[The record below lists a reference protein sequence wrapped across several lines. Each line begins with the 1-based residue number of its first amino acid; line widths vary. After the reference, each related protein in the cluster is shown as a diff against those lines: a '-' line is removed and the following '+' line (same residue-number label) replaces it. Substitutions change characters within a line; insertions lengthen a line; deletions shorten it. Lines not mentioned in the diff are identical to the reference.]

1 MKHIQRITAACAAL
15 ACAGTMAQSAPS
27 APHTVGDVLGGVTVS
42 GIVDAYAGSRQLSGG
57 TTVDKVDSSGLS
69 TSQISFSGEKKL
81 PNGLKAEFALGL
93 FLRPDD
99 GGQGRFSGDTFFGR
113 NAYVG
118 LGGDFG
124 TVRIGRQGTGNFL
137 NFLRTNAFGDSAT
150 FGPTFVHTWVSAIAQ
165 GTQFTSAV
173 APPLLT
179 AGSRTLTGALGTTD
193 SAWNNSVVYI
203 SPSLGGTVLQ
213 AQWAPSE
220 TSGVGARFG
229 ASAFYASGPLNL
241 GLATEQ
247 IGSSSLAGV
256 SSVPAS
262 GSAAA
267 IITGQNTLHLS
278 GAYAFG
284 FGRVSAGVITTQ
296 RDFTAIVDDSIRT
309 AHLGVTVPVS
319 AGTIMFQVANSVQS
333 PSVGVELTRNTV
345 SLGYSYAISR
355 EADAY
360 AVVMNDQMT
369 GQSSGNSIGLGLRYR
384 F

>member
-1 MKHIQRITAACAAL
+1 MRNIQRITAVCAVLASTAAL
-15 ACAGTMAQSAPS
+15 AQTAPGTPN
-27 APHTVGDVLGGVTVS
+27 TVGDVLGSVTIT

-57 TTVDKVDSSGLS
+57 TTVDKVDSSGMS
-69 TSQISFSGEKKL
+69 TSQINFSGEKKL
-81 PNGLKAEFALGL
+81 PNSMKAEFALGL

-118 LGGDFG
+118 LGGAFG
-124 TVRIGRQGTGNFL
+124 TVRLGRQSTGNFL
-137 NFLRTNAFGDSAT
+137 NFLRTNSLGDSAT
-150 FGPTFVHTWVSAIAQ
+150 FGPAFLHTWVSAIAQ

-173 APPLLT
+173 ASPLLT

-193 SAWNNSVVYI
+193 SAWNNSVAYI
-203 SPSLGGTVLQ
+203 SPSLGGTVVQ

-220 TSGVGARFG
+220 TAGVGARVG
-229 ASAFYASGPLNL
+229 ASAFYANGPLNL

-247 IGSSSLAGV
+247 IGSSSQASV
-256 SSVPAS
+256 SAVPAS

-267 IITGQNTLHLS
+267 IITGQNTWHLS

-284 FGRVSAGVITTQ
+284 FGRISAGLITTQ

-309 AHLGVTVPVS
+309 AHLGVTVPVGG
-319 AGTIMFQVANSVQS
+319 GTILFQVASSVQS
-333 PSVGVELTRNTV
+333 PSVGTEMTRNTT
-345 SLGYSYAISR
+345 SLGYNHTLSR

-369 GQSSGNSIGLGLRYR
+369 GQSNGTSIGLGLRYR

>member
-1 MKHIQRITAACAAL
+1 MKNIQRITAVCVAL
-15 ACAGTMAQSAPS
+15 ACTGTMAQTASSAPN
-27 APHTVGDVLGGVTVS
+27 TVGDVLGGVTVS

-57 TTVDKVDSSGLS
+57 TAIDKVDSSGMS
-69 TSQISFSGEKKL
+69 TSQLNFSGEKKL
-81 PNGLKAEFALGL
+81 ANGLKAEFALGL

-99 GGQGRFSGDTFFGR
+99 GGQGRFAGDTFFGR

-118 LGGDFG
+118 LGGAFG
-124 TVRIGRQGTGNFL
+124 TVRLGRQGTGNFL
-137 NFLRTNAFGDSAT
+137 NFLRTNSFGDSAT
-150 FGPTFVHTWVSAIAQ
+150 FGPAFVQTWVSAIAQ
-165 GTQFTSAV
+165 GAQFTSAV

-179 AGSRTLTGALGTTD
+179 AGSRALTGALGTTD
-193 SAWNNSVVYI
+193 SAWNNSVVYV

-229 ASAFYASGPLNL
+229 ASAFYAAGPLNL

-247 IGSSSLAGV
+247 IGSSSLAAV

-262 GSAAA
+262 GPAAA
-267 IITGQNTLHLS
+267 IITGQNTWHLS

-296 RDFTAIVDDSIRT
+296 RDFTAIADDSIRT
-309 AHLGVTVPVS
+309 VHVGVTVPVTG
-319 AGTIMFQVANSVQS
+319 GTVMFQVANSVQS
-333 PSVGVELTRNTV
+333 PAIGVELARNTT
-345 SLGYSYAISR
+345 SLGYSYPITR

-360 AVVMNDQMT
+360 AVVMNDQLT
-369 GQSSGNSIGLGLRYR
+369 GQPSGNSIGLGLRYR

>member
-1 MKHIQRITAACAAL
+1 MNKHHLIAIVCSSL
-15 ACAGTMAQSAPS
+15 GCAGAMAQSATGS
-27 APHTVGDVLGGVTVS
+27 VAIT

-57 TTVDKVDSSGLS
+57 TAMDKVDSSGMS
-69 TSQISFSGEKKL
+69 TSQLNFAGERKLTNDLKGEFS
-81 PNGLKAEFALGL
+81 LGM

-99 GGQGRFSGDTFFGR
+99 GGQGRFAGDTFFGR

-118 LGGDFG
+118 LAGDFG
-124 TVRIGRQGTGNFL
+124 TVRMGRQGTGNFL
-137 NFLRTNAFGDSAT
+137 NFIRTNSFGDSST
-150 FGPTFVHTWVSAIAQ
+150 FGPAFVHTWVSAIAQ

-179 AGSRTLTGALGTTD
+179 AGSRALTGALGTTD
-193 SAWNNSVVYI
+193 SAWNNSLVYI
-203 SPSLGGTVLQ
+203 SPSIGGTALQ

-229 ASAFYASGPLNL
+229 ASAFYAKGPLNI

-247 IGSSSLAGV
+247 IGASSLPTV

-262 GSAAA
+262 GPAAA
-267 IITGQNTLHLS
+267 VITSQSTWHLS

-284 FGRVSAGVITTQ
+284 FGRVSAGVINTQ
-296 RDFTAIVDDSIRT
+296 RDFAIIADDSIRT
-309 AHLGVTVPVS
+309 VHVGASIPV
-319 AGTIMFQVANSVQS
+319 GQGNVLFQVANSVQS
-333 PSVGVELTRNTV
+333 ATAGADVTRNTV
-345 SLGYSYAISR
+345 SLGYSHVLSR
-355 EADAY
+355 ELDAY
-360 AVVMNDQMT
+360 AVVMNDQLT

>member
-1 MKHIQRITAACAAL
+1 
-15 ACAGTMAQSAPS
+15 MAQTAPGNPS
-27 APHTVGDVLGGVTVS
+27 TMGDLLGGVTVT
-42 GIVDAYAGSRQLSGG
+42 GIVDAYAGSRELSGG
-57 TTVDKVDSSGLS
+57 TAISKVDSSGLS
-69 TSQISFSGEKKL
+69 TSQINFTGEKKL
-81 PNGLKAEFALGL
+81 ANGLRAEFALGL

-99 GGQGRFSGDTFFGR
+99 GGQGRFAGDTFFGR

-118 LGGDFG
+118 MGGAFG
-124 TVRIGRQGTGNFL
+124 TVRLGRQGTGNFL

-150 FGPTFVHTWVSAIAQ
+150 FGPAFVHTWVSAIAQ

-179 AGSRTLTGALGTTD
+179 AGSRALTGALGTTD

-203 SPSLGGTVLQ
+203 SPSIGGTVLQ

-220 TSGVGARFG
+220 TVGVGARFG
-229 ASAFYASGPLNL
+229 ASAFYAKGPLNL

-247 IGSSSLAGV
+247 IGSSSLATV

-262 GSAAA
+262 GPAAA
-267 IITGQNTLHLS
+267 IIAGQTTWQLS

-284 FGRVSAGVITTQ
+284 FGRVSAGVISTQ
-296 RDFTAIVDDSIRT
+296 RDYTVIVDDSIRT
-309 AHLGVTVPVS
+309 VHLGVTVPMGGGSVL
-319 AGTIMFQVANSVQS
+319 FQVANSVQS
-333 PSVGVELTRNTV
+333 PATGADVTRNTT
-345 SLGYSYAISR
+345 SLGYTYPITR

-360 AVVMNDQMT
+360 AVVMSDQIT
-369 GQSSGNSIGLGLRYR
+369 GQSTGNSVGFGLRYR